1 MNESL
6 LHFLWRFQKF
16 TKSSLQTVNGESLEI
31 LFPGHLNSLSGPDFS
46 EAKLYLDQLYW
57 CGAVELHVNA
67 SDWFRHAHHTD
78 SRYDNVILHV
88 VWNFDS
94 DVCYPKGTPIPTLEL
109 RNYVDEKVVENYN
122 NNFRKKTQFIL
133 CESQLTAF
141 SSSKWLAFQERLFV
155 ERMEWRTR
163 TIREALQQSKNDWEA
178 IFFSVLAKGFGLNL
192 NGNSFY
198 AMAQSI
204 PFKCVLQTRTD
215 VLNLEALFMGQAG
228 LLKLPQKGNYHA
240 ELYQRYQYLK
250 SKYKL
255 RINPLLKIHFARLR
269 PPNFPTIRLAQLA
282 QVYAKSAA
290 LFQAVVQGT
299 SLSNC
304 YELFKVEAGGYWKN
318 HYNFDV
324 ESKPQ
329 PKTLN
334 KRFFELLLI
343 NTLIPI
349 RYAYANY
356 CGKGVEDALFEWA
369 ASVPAENNRILSQFK
384 ALVVPQINAIASQA
398 LLHLHKNYCT
408 FTKCL
413 SCQVGYELM
422 KTE

>member
-78 SRYDNVILHV
+78 SSYDNVILHV

-122 NNFRKKTQFIL
+122 NNFRKKTQFIP

-178 IFFSVLAKGFGLNL
+178 VFFSVLAKGFGLNL
-192 NGNSFY
+192 NGNSLY

-255 RINPLLKIHFARLR
+255 RINPLVKIHFARLR

-299 SLSNC
+299 SLSN
-304 YELFKVEAGGYWKN
+304 Y
-318 HYNFDV
+318 
-324 ESKPQ
+324 
-329 PKTLN
+329 
-334 KRFFELLLI
+334 FELLLI

-384 ALVVPQINAIASQA
+384 ALEVPQINAIASQA
-398 LLHLHKNYCT
+398 LLHLHKNYFT

>member
-78 SRYDNVILHV
+78 SSYDNVILHV

-122 NNFRKKTQFIL
+122 NNFRKKTQFIP

-178 IFFSVLAKGFGLNL
+178 VFFSVLAKGFGLNL
-192 NGNSFY
+192 NGNSLY

-204 PFKCVLQTRTD
+204 PFKCVLQKRTD

-299 SLSNC
+299 SLSN
-304 YELFKVEAGGYWKN
+304 Y
-318 HYNFDV
+318 
-324 ESKPQ
+324 
-329 PKTLN
+329 
-334 KRFFELLLI
+334 FELLLI

-384 ALVVPQINAIASQA
+384 ALEVPQINAIASQA

>member
-1 MNESL
+1 
-6 LHFLWRFQKF
+6 LWRFQKF

-122 NNFRKKTQFIL
+122 NNFRKKTQFIP

-178 IFFSVLAKGFGLNL
+178 VFFSVLAKGFGLNL
-192 NGNSFY
+192 NGNSLY

-255 RINPLLKIHFARLR
+255 RINPLVKIHFARLR

-299 SLSNC
+299 SLSN
-304 YELFKVEAGGYWKN
+304 Y
-318 HYNFDV
+318 
-324 ESKPQ
+324 
-329 PKTLN
+329 
-334 KRFFELLLI
+334 FELLLI

-384 ALVVPQINAIASQA
+384 ALEVPQINAIASQA

>member
-1 MNESL
+1 
-6 LHFLWRFQKF
+6 
-16 TKSSLQTVNGESLEI
+16 
-31 LFPGHLNSLSGPDFS
+31 
-46 EAKLYLDQLYW
+46 
-57 CGAVELHVNA
+57 
-67 SDWFRHAHHTD
+67 
-78 SRYDNVILHV
+78 
-88 VWNFDS
+88 
-94 DVCYPKGTPIPTLEL
+94 
-109 RNYVDEKVVENYN
+109 
-122 NNFRKKTQFIL
+122 
-133 CESQLTAF
+133 
-141 SSSKWLAFQERLFV
+141 
-155 ERMEWRTR
+155 MEWRTR

-255 RINPLLKIHFARLR
+255 RINPLVKIHFARLR

-299 SLSNC
+299 SLSN
-304 YELFKVEAGGYWKN
+304 Y
-318 HYNFDV
+318 
-324 ESKPQ
+324 
-329 PKTLN
+329 
-334 KRFFELLLI
+334 FELLLI

-356 CGKGVEDALFEWA
+356 CGKAVEDALFEWA

-398 LLHLHKNYCT
+398 LLHLHKNYFT

>member
-1 MNESL
+1 
-6 LHFLWRFQKF
+6 LWRFQKF

-78 SRYDNVILHV
+78 SSYDNVILHV

-122 NNFRKKTQFIL
+122 NNFRKKTQFIP

-240 ELYQRYQYLK
+240 ELYQSYQYLK

-255 RINPLLKIHFARLR
+255 RINPLLKIHIARLR

-282 QVYAKSAA
+282 KVYAKSAA

-299 SLSNC
+299 SLSN
-304 YELFKVEAGGYWKN
+304 Y
-318 HYNFDV
+318 
-324 ESKPQ
+324 
-329 PKTLN
+329 
-334 KRFFELLLI
+334 FELLLI

-384 ALVVPQINAIASQA
+384 ALEVPQINAIASQA

>member
-78 SRYDNVILHV
+78 SSYDNVILHV

-122 NNFRKKTQFIL
+122 NNFRKKTQFIP

-299 SLSNC
+299 SLSN
-304 YELFKVEAGGYWKN
+304 Y
-318 HYNFDV
+318 
-324 ESKPQ
+324 
-329 PKTLN
+329 
-334 KRFFELLLI
+334 FELLLI